1 MPPFTPAA
9 VPAYTDTSVGGNA
22 AAAVANAPQEI
33 ASNEATTEQAKAA
46 TATAKTQ
53 ESSAANTADDQTLQR
68 LTPMLTGPQGAQ
80 IFNSPAMK
88 GILQPILQRRGITD
102 YPTDYQHLEQ
112 LVSSASSTLKPVS
125 NYDNDDIGKALALP
139 PEARNLGTDDGT
151 PLYKY
156 LKSAPVRTPMSPTT
170 IQQSFTQLQKQED
183 LLSDPKSG
191 YTPQMYLADVK
202 SAQARFRA
210 SGNSGEADA
219 LNENLTPDGSQL
231 NDAFISRHVSDQYN
245 LEKQKLDALGVHMND
260 EDSYREEREKD
271 LRGQFTQTLAWKKSD
286 LSVREQHQYTMDQN
300 AQTRIQDSER
310 RLNAYMTSTDLNQK
324 RYAASGQR
332 QDFDLYKGVVDKA
345 NGELSDARKSLTSV
359 TGQINQMA
367 QNPNLRNSPLYQSL
381 VDQASGLQNFIETQ
395 GPVLQQRSTDATQQ
409 MNNIIGS
416 VTGNKVTPPPNEGAA
431 KQYYMNGR
439 PIRYNQTKSDW
450 EFFDGS
456 PATVVAK

>member
-1 MPPFTPAA
+1 M
-9 VPAYTDTSVGGNA
+9 
-22 AAAVANAPQEI
+22 
-33 ASNEATTEQAKAA
+33 
-46 TATAKTQ
+46 
-53 ESSAANTADDQTLQR
+53 
-68 LTPMLTGPQGAQ
+68 
-80 IFNSPAMK
+80 
-88 GILQPILQRRGITD
+88 
-102 YPTDYQHLEQ
+102 
-112 LVSSASSTLKPVS
+112 S

-139 PEARNLGTDDGT
+139 PEARNLGTDDGS

-183 LLSDPKSG
+183 LLSNPKSG

-231 NDAFISRHVSDQYN
+231 NDAFISRHVSDEYN

-310 RLNAYMTSTDLNQK
+310 RLNAYMTSIDLNQK

-359 TGQINQMA
+359 TGQINQMS

-431 KQYYMNGR
+431 KHHYMNGR

-456 PATVVAK
+456 PATAVAK